1 MRLDAAVEAAWPA
14 DQREVGAVIELDS
27 GGCVRLLGSSTVPPP
42 EAVEISPQNIA
53 AIHPNCDASPCD
65 DEPCVDIGGDRFVIV
80 GGRVPCMPFA
90 APTDCLARVRV
101 GWSMIGHYDYR
112 ETFTGG
118 EAFEESF
125 GYAEGEYEMV
135 LDGGFGLVLGDWSM
149 TNRLMGI
156 RDTTAT
162 GSGSVSQWDITQTLD
177 QNSSG
182 SIVGNVSPNSI
193 AGVNIPWRLVS
204 GSDLPRVEFTG
215 VEGLPFLDEQP
226 CNSRVDF
233 TAGLDGADG
242 YVTHTGMLT
251 ATRGRS
257 GQFGLGVYPGEGRYR
272 SSAEVQIRV
281 LEMELA
287 DGTVLVFDQCDVP
300 QPRIAVACDPQA
312 DPQEITYD
320 AQTLPAWAVSM
331 IEIETGLRYLPTNT
345 PSTGS
350 PITVVYEGEG
360 CPEPPADLWP
370 VARECNGT
378 RTVTFDPATRPADG
392 VTFIV
397 GTVRYR
403 PTIVMS
409 EEPPT
414 AGVWSP
420 DPCPPTDACADLIL
434 NDPRCSLPQ
443 YRDCPQCVGFDV
455 GDPQPEP
462 DFDVQEGGTIPGLGD
477 MVAEAIR
484 TISLNTILPC
494 SACERRKQVLN
505 RFGERAGRSILRILN
520 W

>member
-1 MRLDAAVEAAWPA
+1 
-14 DQREVGAVIELDS
+14 
-27 GGCVRLLGSSTVPPP
+27 VRLLGSSTVPPP

-53 AIHPNCDASPCD
+53 AVHPNCDASPCD
-65 DEPCVDIGGDRFVIV
+65 DEPCVNIGGDRFAIV

-90 APTDCLARVRV
+90 ALTDCLVRVRV
-101 GWSMIGHYDYR
+101 AWSMIGHYDFS
-112 ETFTGG
+112 ETFTSG
-118 EAFEESF
+118 EVFEKSY
-125 GYAEGEYEMV
+125 GYAAGEYELV
-135 LDGGFGLVLGDWSM
+135 LTGSFGLVLGDWSL
-149 TNRLMGI
+149 TNRLVGI

-162 GSGSVSQWDITQTLD
+162 GSGYRRQWDITQTLD
-177 QNSSG
+177 QSSGG
-182 SIVGNVSPNSI
+182 SIVGNVAPNSI
-193 AGVNIPWRLVS
+193 AGVDIPWRVVS
-204 GSDLPRVEFTG
+204 GSDIPRVVFSG
-215 VEGLPFLDEQP
+215 QAAWSLADGAP
-226 CNSRVDF
+226 CNSRMDF
-233 TAGLDGADG
+233 DFSSDTGPTG
-242 YVTHTGMLT
+242 YVTHTGSLT
-251 ATRGRS
+251 ATLGRW
-257 GQFGLGVYPGEGRYR
+257 GQFGLRVEPGDGRYR
-272 SSAEVQIRV
+272 ESAERQIRV

-320 AQTLPAWAVSM
+320 AQTMPAWAVSM

-370 VARECNGT
+370 IARECNGT
-378 RTVTFDPATRPADG
+378 RTLTFDPATRPADG

-403 PTIVMS
+403 PTSVMS
-409 EEPPT
+409 EEAPSSGT
-414 AGVWSP
+414 WSP
-420 DPCPPTDACADLIL
+420 DPCTTNPCDDLIL

-443 YRDCPQCVGFDV
+443 YRDCPQCVGFDI

-462 DFDVQEGGTIPGLGD
+462 DFDVQDDGTIPGLGD

-505 RFGERAGRSILRILN
+505 RFGERAGRAVIRLLR